1 MSTLEQAPARLELRT
16 AMEARDLATAV
27 SAFAPNAV
35 IRSPITDL
43 LTFQGRDQIA
53 AILQVILDVFDDL
66 HYTDELRDGD
76 RAYLTSR
83 ARVDGTEIEIVDQI
97 RFDEN
102 GKICEFTVF
111 FRPMPAIAVAMRL
124 IAAGLLARR
133 SKFIST
139 ISSVLMRP
147 LAGISDRRTV
157 ERRCDLAVGVFL
169 PWNYG
174 DSAFNLESRESRGS
188 PPAERQ
194 LNALSP

>member
-1 MSTLEQAPARLELRT
+1 MSTLEQAPAGLELRT
-16 AMEARDLATAV
+16 AMEARDLAAAV

-43 LTFQGRDQIA
+43 LTFQGRDQIG

-66 HYTDELRDGD
+66 RYTDELRDGD

-124 IAAGLLARR
+124 IAAGLLGRR
-133 SKFIST
+133 SKLIGT
-139 ISSVLMRP
+139 ITALLLRP
-147 LAGISDRRTV
+147 LAVMIRAGDRI
-157 ERRCDLAVGVFL
+157 GVRLVRSTF
-169 PWNYG
+169 
-174 DSAFNLESRESRGS
+174 
-188 PPAERQ
+188 
-194 LNALSP
+194 